1 MKVGDLVKRKI
12 PWKNIEYSP
21 QNDNDGVGILI
32 SFYREGAMIL
42 WSRGET
48 GWLQSKKLEVISESW

>member
-1 MKVGDLVKRKI
+1 MKVGDLVKVKC

-32 SFYREGAMIL
+32 KFYREGVIIL
-42 WSRGET
+42 WSRGCM
-48 GWLQSKKLEVISESW
+48 GWLQSEKIRVISEGR